1 MPPRQGRD
9 SEAESAGEGYA
20 HVVETGVHRPHPFLV
35 SRSRALSLCGGWRSD
50 PGSPMLAVQTPY
62 SKAPQFWT
70 GTLQLSLRKHLFTIQ
85 AQRAPWHPPPTP
97 GPPPCNSTTQAWAVP
112 AGQALSLSGLCRAG
126 SPPPSLP
133 PRRKPPPLRQRRP
146 SPTLPSPTGPL
157 RWGWTLRVPGG
168 PRREGS
174 PAWRRFKWQGGGVDC
189 GERSV
194 ARTKGGRETRVGG
207 ETVRRRGGR

>member
-1 MPPRQGRD
+1 MEGGGQTLGVPCWQFKPLIPRNPSSGLGH
-9 SEAESAGEGYA
+9 SSCASA
-20 HVVETGVHRPHPFLV
+20 
-35 SRSRALSLCGGWRSD
+35 
-50 PGSPMLAVQTPY
+50 
-62 SKAPQFWT
+62 
-70 GTLQLSLRKHLFTIQ
+70 KHFFTIH
-85 AQRAPWHPPPTP
+85 AQRAPWHTPPTP
-97 GPPPCNSTTQAWAVP
+97 GPPPCNSTTRAWAVP

-157 RWGWTLRVPGG
+157 RWGWTLCVPGG

-207 ETVRRRGGR
+207 ETARRKGGR